1 MKGAKM
7 GRKCFGKKG
16 VIMMKNGNPRVR
28 VAKAP
33 IANFIGD
40 LPIEKTFPTEG
51 VVNKK
56 IVKTFPLGRAVFH
69 NMVRGHE
76 GKRVGVSQH
85 RGHVVVSR

>member
-16 VIMMKNGNPRVR
+16 VIMVENGNPRVR

-40 LPIEKTFPTEG
+40 LPIENTFPTKG

-76 GKRVGVSQH
+76 GKRVGISQH
-85 RGHVVVSR
+85 RGHVVVCR